1 MTSAH
6 GITCSY
12 CVAHGRLRSSI
23 ASQHN
28 AYSGHMAA
36 SLPKKDQS
44 PFTSLPDF
52 LRITTPESETTR
64 YRNLMEV
71 LDYFIWTGGGSA
83 LISDS
88 AASPSGIRR
97 KKHSRL
103 VRGKLIKDSKRLGGD
118 PGLS

>member
-1 MTSAH
+1 
-6 GITCSY
+6 
-12 CVAHGRLRSSI
+12 
-23 ASQHN
+23 
-28 AYSGHMAA
+28 
-36 SLPKKDQS
+36 
-44 PFTSLPDF
+44 
-52 LRITTPESETTR
+52 
-64 YRNLMEV
+64 MEV